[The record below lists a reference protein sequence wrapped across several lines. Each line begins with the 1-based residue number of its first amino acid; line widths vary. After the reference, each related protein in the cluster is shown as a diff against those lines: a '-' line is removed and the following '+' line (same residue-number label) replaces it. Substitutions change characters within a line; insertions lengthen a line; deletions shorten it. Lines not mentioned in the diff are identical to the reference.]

1 MMIRWQRC
9 LCSGL
14 IAMSPL
20 LGLTA
25 LEPSAHADLVRG
37 SSLVSWYQPPVIMST
52 SSIVKAMA
60 KYFGKQGAEEA
71 AEYAAKKGT
80 VEMVERVSQAA
91 LRQGG
96 KEAAEQVASL
106 VSKHGPDALKA
117 LDNVADLKPVLAA
130 LDDVPAD
137 QVAAALTRLGS
148 GAAGRELAKTIAKTG
163 SAALKAELKHPGV
176 GGMLATQLGS
186 EGAELATK
194 LTSDQAIALARHGD
208 ELAKL
213 TASQRQS
220 LLSLVRNDSKRMAA
234 FMGRFV
240 QQNPGKT
247 LFTVAATTVILAEP
261 ERILGGGTIAY
272 DADGNPVLLETTGLA
287 DRTLNLG
294 AETVSQISDRFL
306 QPLVYAGMVFL
317 AVFASVWMLMKLWH
331 VNRRQSQLTK
341 QALKASTVVDAVS
354 STKVKADDSEAA

>member
-1 MMIRWQRC
+1 MMSRWQRC
-9 LCSGL
+9 LCTG
-14 IAMSPL
+14 IVCMSPF
-20 LGLTA
+20 LGLNGFA
-25 LEPSAHADLVRG
+25 PSAQADQVGG
-37 SSLVSWYQPPVIMST
+37 SSLVGWYQQPVMMST
-52 SSIVKAMA
+52 SSVVKAIA

-80 VEMVERVSQAA
+80 AEMAERVSQAA

-96 KEAAEQVASL
+96 KEATEQVASL

-148 GAAGRELAKTIAKTG
+148 GAAGRELAETIAKTG

-176 GGMLATQLGS
+176 GGLLATKLGS

-208 ELAKL
+208 DLVKL
-213 TASQRQS
+213 TASQRQGV
-220 LLSLVRNDSKRMAA
+220 LSLVKNDGQRMAA

-294 AETVSQISDRFL
+294 ADAVGQVTDRFL
-306 QPLVYAGMVFL
+306 QPLFYVAMVFL
-317 AVFASVWMLMKLWH
+317 VVFASAWMLMKLWH
-331 VNRRQSQLTK
+331 IHRRQSQLTQ
-341 QALKASTVVDAVS
+341 QALQSSAVVDAVS
-354 STKVKADDSEAA
+354 AKKKSADDSEAA